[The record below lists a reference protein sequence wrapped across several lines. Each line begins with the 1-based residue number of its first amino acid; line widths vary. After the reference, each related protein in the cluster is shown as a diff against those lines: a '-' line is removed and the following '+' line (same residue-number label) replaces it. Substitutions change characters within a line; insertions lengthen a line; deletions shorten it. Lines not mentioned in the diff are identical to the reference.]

1 MHKKSRSYK
10 KTEKGVSGLL
20 GLFLTECFLT
30 VAAEIFRELHSFRTT
45 GYRIFSKKWRG
56 AGRCRMVFLH

>member
-20 GLFLTECFLT
+20 GLFLTECFLGLD
-30 VAAEIFRELHSFRTT
+30 EMGDIFVKSL
-45 GYRIFSKKWRG
+45 G
-56 AGRCRMVFLH
+56 V